1 MHADELGAA
10 RFGLMHAHV
19 PGDAL
24 GAGSIV
30 DGYEALPLLHC
41 AGDLRRDAQALLLDL
56 GVEAVEV
63 QVDDGPMTG
72 MQGLATP
79 ADLHLTCKAQTHL
92 VGPDNGM
99 EVYECNSCPPKA
111 SVNMLGTRGEA

>member
-1 MHADELGAA
+1 MQSTRKGKETGCLPLLRLTNGLHMDTHKLGAA

-30 DGYEALPLLHC
+30 DGNQALPLLHC
-41 AGDLRRDAQALLLDL
+41 AGDLRWNAQALLLDL
-56 GVEAVEV
+56 SVEAVEI
-63 QVDDGPMTG
+63 QVDDGAVTG

-79 ADLHLTCKAQTHL
+79 ADLHLTCRQRL
-92 VGPDNGM
+92 
-99 EVYECNSCPPKA
+99 C
-111 SVNMLGTRGEA
+111 